1 MGLVNTVVPDEKLL
15 STAMEWAQEIA
26 ANAPVAV
33 QTTKR
38 MMRMGMD
45 ESFETTVD
53 HLMMHL
59 ASMFN
64 SEDFKE
70 GIQSFIEKRKPHFTG
85 R

>member
-1 MGLVNTVVPDEKLL
+1 MATDHFQQHYQKL
-15 STAMEWAQEIA
+15 
-26 ANAPVAV
+26 ANAPVTV